1 MKVSDLDDTL
11 GIPARL
17 AIVATVATVATLPAS
32 RGLRRW
38 TFTALREETGLAD
51 GNLHVQ
57 TRKLTAAGYLLRQRI
72 QQGNRLVTCFQ
83 LTDKGRRALRVFIG
97 LLRDALEGGSGFSD
111 LSADR
116 PVSPAGADDSQVW

>member
-1 MKVSDLDDTL
+1 MKASDLDELL
-11 GIPARL
+11 GTPARL
-17 AIVATVATVATLPAS
+17 TIIATVATLPTS
-32 RGLRRW
+32 RRGKRW
-38 TFTALREETGLAD
+38 TFTALRAATGLAD

-57 TRKLTAAGYLLRQRI
+57 TRKLTVAGYLHSHRI
-72 QQGNRLVTCFQ
+72 RQGNRQVTCFD

-116 PVSPAGADDSQVW
+116 PAILKGQDDSRVW